1 MRLDLREVDA
11 YTGVSGFD
19 SGRMKIGI
27 LVPHTDTLLCSR
39 QSVLYTLCHLILVVT
54 QLRK

>member
-1 MRLDLREVDA
+1 MRLDLGEVNA

-27 LVPHTDTLLCSR
+27 LVPHIDTLLCSK
-39 QSVLYTLCHLILVVT
+39 QSVLYTLCHLILIVT